1 MKGDFPFKIVKL
13 KVLGKRV
20 SGSPRQA
27 LEADWG
33 YHTARLLFDSKN
45 IIRQENFHLVW
56 WVGLRS
62 TMSSYPKMYRV
73 WLTKH
78 VSDFC
83 DNNVQLYYW
92 SKGTHSP
99 KCDFCMVEDEYTMHI
114 CRCKDPGR
122 DAMFQ
127 ISVSELSSWV
137 KETLGNTNVAATIEM
152 YLLARDTV
160 TMSSC
165 VHGNNADLRTA
176 VSVSNLLG
184 WDSFIEGRIVTQWQ
198 TVAAPFLLRRSSVL
212 LPSFGVR
219 KLITKLHNII
229 HKQWI
234 YRNSVIHFKG
244 KDGWT
249 SPSNT

>member
-1 MKGDFPFKIVKL
+1 MKGDFSFEIVKL
-13 KVLGKRV
+13 KLPGKRV
-20 SGSPRQA
+20 SGSPCQA

-33 YHTARLLFDSKN
+33 YCAAWLLFVSKN

-56 WVGLRS
+56 WDGLRS

-114 CRCKDPGR
+114 CQCRYPGR
-122 DAMFQ
+122 DAMFR

-137 KETLGNTNVAATIEM
+137 KETRRRNNQNVPASKR
-152 YLLARDTV
+152 YGHHV
-160 TMSSC
+160 
-165 VHGNNADLRTA
+165 
-176 VSVSNLLG
+176 
-184 WDSFIEGRIVTQWQ
+184 
-198 TVAAPFLLRRSSVL
+198 
-212 LPSFGVR
+212 
-219 KLITKLHNII
+219 
-229 HKQWI
+229 
-234 YRNSVIHFKG
+234 
-244 KDGWT
+244 
-249 SPSNT
+249 